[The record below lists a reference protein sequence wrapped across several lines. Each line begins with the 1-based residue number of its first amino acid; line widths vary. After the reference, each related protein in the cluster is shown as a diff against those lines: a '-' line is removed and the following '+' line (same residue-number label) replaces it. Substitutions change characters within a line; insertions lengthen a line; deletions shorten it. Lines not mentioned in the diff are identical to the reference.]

1 MQSSLGA
8 FHVGLNSFFLSQDI
22 ILIIIVEMHNSQC
35 HDHFQSPSFECI
47 AEKRINRILA
57 TINNLRSILIIVIVV
72 ASMQSIRCEH
82 SAIIRSCRLLAHS
95 DQSIKLRS
103 TYQKSHLLLQ
113 SKEREKT
120 NNIKT
125 TTKATGGRE
134 SAKNYRKL
142 LIEIW
147 VLFSHR
153 LFRVVREFRS
163 EIRLCRLYK
172 VYHRSFSALLEKW
185 NRINE

>member
-1 MQSSLGA
+1 M
-8 FHVGLNSFFLSQDI
+8 
-22 ILIIIVEMHNSQC
+22 EMHNSQC
-35 HDHFQSPSFECI
+35 HDHFQLPSFECI

-82 SAIIRSCRLLAHS
+82 SAIIRSFRFLAHS
-95 DQSIKLRS
+95 VQSIKLRS

-125 TTKATGGRE
+125 TTKATGERE
-134 SAKNYRKL
+134 RAQKITENCSLKFGFYFRIAYF
-142 LIEIW
+142 
-147 VLFSHR
+147 VLFVN
-153 LFRVVREFRS
+153 FAAKFVCVVSIKCITGHSRH
-163 EIRLCRLYK
+163 CWK
-172 VYHRSFSALLEKW
+172 
-185 NRINE
+185 NGNE

>member
-1 MQSSLGA
+1 M
-8 FHVGLNSFFLSQDI
+8 
-22 ILIIIVEMHNSQC
+22 EMHNSQC

-82 SAIIRSCRLLAHS
+82 SAIIRSFRLLAHS
-95 DQSIKLRS
+95 VQSIKLRS

-125 TTKATGGRE
+125 TTKATGERE
-134 SAKNYRKL
+134 RERKKL
-142 LIEIW
+142 PKIVHWNLGFIFASLISCCSWI
-147 VLFSHR
+147 SQR
-153 LFRVVREFRS
+153 N
-163 EIRLCRLYK
+163 
-172 VYHRSFSALLEKW
+172 SFVSSL
-185 NRINE
+185 